1 MRFGL
6 GLANPNL
13 TPTLA
18 LALALALTSCQIFG
32 RESISPLY
40 LPYISPISRQIFGR
54 ESDFFANMAVDAMA
68 MVKDVDPES
77 GKARY
82 PVKSVGI
89 IKQHGGSAKDSSLIH
104 GFVLGPGMGR
114 AAQGEGPRDRDRDRD
129 RDRAWAAPRRACR
142 AP

>member
-1 MRFGL
+1 MAMKESIRFIKSE
-6 GLANPNL
+6 LAVKTEKL
-13 TPTLA
+13 
-18 LALALALTSCQIFG
+18 G
-32 RESISPLY
+32 REVAFNVARTTLSSK
-40 LPYISPISRQIFGR
+40 IFGR

-114 AAQGEGPRDRDRDRD
+114 AAQGEGPRDRDRDR
-129 RDRAWAAPRRACR
+129 AWAAPRRACR

>member
-1 MRFGL
+1 MRLGL

-13 TPTLA
+13 TPTTL
-18 LALALALTSCQIFG
+18 S
-32 RESISPLY
+32 SK
-40 LPYISPISRQIFGR
+40 IFGR

-114 AAQGEGPRDRDRDRD
+114 AAQGEGPRDRDRDS
-129 RDRAWAAPRRACR
+129 DRAWAAPRRACR

>member
-1 MRFGL
+1 
-6 GLANPNL
+6 
-13 TPTLA
+13 
-18 LALALALTSCQIFG
+18 
-32 RESISPLY
+32 
-40 LPYISPISRQIFGR
+40 
-54 ESDFFANMAVDAMA
+54 MAVDAMA

-129 RDRAWAAPRRACR
+129 RAWAAPRRVCR

>member
-1 MRFGL
+1 
-6 GLANPNL
+6 
-13 TPTLA
+13 
-18 LALALALTSCQIFG
+18 
-32 RESISPLY
+32 
-40 LPYISPISRQIFGR
+40 
-54 ESDFFANMAVDAMA
+54 MA

-114 AAQGEGPRDRDRDRD
+114 DPNPNPNPNPNPHPHPNPNPKPNQ
-129 RDRAWAAPRRACR
+129 AWAAPRRACR
-142 AP
+142 ARSRAPRSRCST